1 MKKWMLIMLSL
12 LLLMTAG
19 CGKEDIP
26 DLPATITPG
35 ALQENSDSDTVE
47 DTPQL
52 SPDGD
57 TAEDG
62 EDTAPPVTEDK
73 GDADEEE
80 KDEKPSEE
88 ENAHK
93 GEDTEAGMVTVV
105 RAGQPANAL
114 SSMVVTVLLK
124 TTSRRLAMPR
134 KAFSGTLVMP
144 SPMTTFVTVSP

>member
-19 CGKEDIP
+19 CGKEDTP

-35 ALQENSDSDTVE
+35 ALLENSDNDTVK
-47 DTPQL
+47 DTTQL

-62 EDTAPPVTEDK
+62 EDTAAPVTENKDA
-73 GDADEEE
+73 ADEDKKE
-80 KDEKPSEE
+80 EKPSEE

-93 GEDTEAGMVTVV
+93 GEDTEAGNDTDEEKEEDKT
-105 RAGQPANAL
+105 PANDAD
-114 SSMVVTVLLK
+114 VL
-124 TTSRRLAMPR
+124 AGGPR
-134 KAFSGTLVMP
+134 HGKPPRGSFEQHRHDH
-144 SPMTTFVTVSP
+144 